1 MENFIHTFQVGEQV
15 CDDLVAYHAEK
26 DEYKSVGVAGGQV
39 DHNIKESTDVIFY
52 NSSTDPRIQRYFQ
65 QLQMGYDQYIEKY
78 NLQHLYLKTED
89 HNLLQHY
96 PVGGGFKVWHFERDR
111 GDEARQLVY
120 MTYLNDVPDGGTAWK
135 YQDFEI
141 EAKKGLSVIWPSDFT
156 HTHKGIVSH
165 TSEKW
170 IATGWFN
177 YS

>member
-1 MENFIHTFQVGEQV
+1 
-15 CDDLVAYHAEK
+15 
-26 DEYKSVGVAGGQV
+26 
-39 DHNIKESTDVIFY
+39 
-52 NSSTDPRIQRYFQ
+52 
-65 QLQMGYDQYIEKY
+65 
-78 NLQHLYLKTED
+78 
-89 HNLLQHY
+89 
-96 PVGGGFKVWHFERDR
+96 
-111 GDEARQLVY
+111 

>member
-1 MENFIHTFQVGEQV
+1 MN
-15 CDDLVAYHAEK
+15 Y
-26 DEYKSVGVAGGQV
+26 
-39 DHNIKESTDVIFY
+39 
-52 NSSTDPRIQRYFQ
+52 
-65 QLQMGYDQYIEKY
+65 
-78 NLQHLYLKTED
+78 LY
-89 HNLLQHY
+89 
-96 PVGGGFKVWHFERDR
+96 
-111 GDEARQLVY
+111 
-120 MTYLNDVPDGGTAWK
+120 DVPDCGTSWK